1 MHQKKGNKAYD
12 DKAVGKPAEK
22 AFVQSPLEKNQV
34 NEEGA
39 DHPEERAAEQGS
51 GNGAKGG
58 ENSLACGRC
67 RPGGLQTLGKPA
79 GEAVQYPQYTD
90 SDGYTQQYFEN
101 HGAFPL
107 VSGFSSGRA
116 LKRYFYLPPGPVPT
130 DGRKYT
136 GFFQTSRAVF
146 RRLSV
151 KTG

>member
-1 MHQKKGNKAYD
+1 MHQKKGNEAHD
-12 DKAVGKPAEK
+12 DQAVGKPAEK
-22 AFVQSPLEKNQV
+22 ALVQGPLKENQV
-34 NEEGA
+34 DEEGA
-39 DHPEERAAEQGS
+39 EHPEQGAAEQGS

-58 ENSLACGRC
+58 EYSLACC
-67 RPGGLQTLGKPA
+67 RGSGGLQTLGKPA
-79 GEAVQYPQYTD
+79 GEAVQCPHQTD
-90 SDGYTQQYFEN
+90 SDGYTQQYLEN

-116 LKRYFYLPPGPVPT
+116 LKRYFHLPPGPVPT